1 MTDPNCLFCQIVAG
15 AIPASILRADD
26 DTLVF
31 ADINPQAP
39 THVLVIPKQHVRDIG
54 ELGADPGVAAAV
66 IAAIGAYA
74 AENRLTDYRTVFN
87 TGAGVGQSV
96 FHAHAHVL
104 AGRPMQWPPG

>member
-1 MTDPNCLFCQIVAG
+1 M
-15 AIPASILRADD
+15 REDD

-39 THVLVIPKQHVRDIG
+39 THVLVIPKKHVRDIG
-54 ELGADPGVAAAV
+54 ELGADPAAAAAV
-66 IAAIGAYA
+66 IAAIRAFA
-74 AENRLTDYRTVFN
+74 AENGLTDYRTVFN

-104 AGRPMQWPPG
+104 AGRPMRWPPG